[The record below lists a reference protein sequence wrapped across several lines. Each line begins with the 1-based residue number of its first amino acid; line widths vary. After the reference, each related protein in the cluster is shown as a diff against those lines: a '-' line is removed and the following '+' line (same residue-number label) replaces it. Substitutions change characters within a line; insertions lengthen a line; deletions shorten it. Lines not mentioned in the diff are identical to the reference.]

1 MCVRCLSVCFHGKGL
16 AAPPRV
22 QATWPWPWITCVRRC
37 GLSTHENFYLTRSIC
52 YRLPVGLQVLDNRQ
66 GSYGTEHPVE
76 FTQLRLTSDFESV
89 CVTAPLSLLPLSSVA
104 DWKGEGPFERE
115 GGPLTHYSLRATPL
129 QSTDRKERDL
139 SNPTNPQNRASLGDR
154 PLHRVTKRNR
164 IMLFRKNTVSAMMS
178 IYQAK

>member
-89 CVTAPLSLLPLSSVA
+89 CVTAPLSLSFLFRPSLIGKVKGLS
-104 DWKGEGPFERE
+104 KGRE
-115 GGPLTHYSLRATPL
+115 AHSPTTHSGPLHSNPL
-129 QSTDRKERDL
+129 TGKRDL

-154 PLHRVTKRNR
+154 PIHRVTKRSRNIKIR
-164 IMLFRKNTVSAMMS
+164 FPVLLG